1 MSRNQ
6 PLRPQF
12 HFSAHRHWIN
22 DPNGLVW
29 LEGEYHL
36 FYQHNPFGDQWGHM
50 SWGHAV
56 STDLVNWTELE
67 VAIPE
72 DERVSI
78 YSGSVVVDHHNTS
91 GFATGSSPV
100 LVAIYTGCL
109 RRPEGG
115 QAQELAYSLDR
126 GRTWVKYPGNPVLDL
141 GLRDFRDP
149 KVLWHEA
156 TRQWVMVVVLPDERK
171 ALFYGSPNLR
181 QWHLL
186 SEFDAPL
193 EGQGI
198 WECPDLIELNVEAEG
213 TVWML
218 KVDVLAGH
226 PSGGSGA
233 RIFWGQFDGTRFV
246 AQPSET
252 VQWADLG
259 SDFYAALSFNHLS
272 THAPHPVWLAWM
284 NCHRYAKFLPTH
296 PWRGSMTL
304 PREMRVRRQQGQL
317 VLCQWPHPAL
327 QQLRRHATHHPGVRL
342 APKQEH
348 ILETQDLD
356 TFEIR
361 LQLES
366 CVGGECAVIL
376 SSGSEFTA
384 IGYDAQRAQVFIDR
398 THAGFSPAE
407 DRLYAGRRSAPCR
420 VPSASRPLGL
430 QVWVDRSSVEVF
442 VDDGHTVLSEQIL
455 PTRKRQALSLRCSNA
470 QAICGPSEIWRLA
483 PAQFA

>member
-36 FYQHNPFGDQWGHM
+36 FYQYNPFGDQWGHM

-56 STDLVNWTELE
+56 STDLVSWTELE

-91 GFATGSSPV
+91 GFATGPSPV

-126 GRTWVKYPGNPVLDL
+126 GRSWVKYPGNPVLDL

-186 SEFDAPL
+186 SEGRCYVTIYLAF
-193 EGQGI
+193 GI
-198 WECPDLIELNVEAEG
+198 NWICPMRLWRYG
-213 TVWML
+213 L
-218 KVDVLAGH
+218 K
-226 PSGGSGA
+226 
-233 RIFWGQFDGTRFV
+233 
-246 AQPSET
+246 
-252 VQWADLG
+252 
-259 SDFYAALSFNHLS
+259 
-272 THAPHPVWLAWM
+272 
-284 NCHRYAKFLPTH
+284 
-296 PWRGSMTL
+296 
-304 PREMRVRRQQGQL
+304 
-317 VLCQWPHPAL
+317 
-327 QQLRRHATHHPGVRL
+327 
-342 APKQEH
+342 
-348 ILETQDLD
+348 ILL
-356 TFEIR
+356 
-361 LQLES
+361 
-366 CVGGECAVIL
+366 
-376 SSGSEFTA
+376 
-384 IGYDAQRAQVFIDR
+384 
-398 THAGFSPAE
+398 
-407 DRLYAGRRSAPCR
+407 
-420 VPSASRPLGL
+420 
-430 QVWVDRSSVEVF
+430 
-442 VDDGHTVLSEQIL
+442 
-455 PTRKRQALSLRCSNA
+455 
-470 QAICGPSEIWRLA
+470 
-483 PAQFA
+483 